1 MVWSAG
7 GSGGLTTA
15 ELDAA
20 LATQTTAIDT
30 SLATQTTAIDTS
42 IVDELDSTSR
52 NFMRLRTA
60 TVTTANVSTTFAGG
74 MGYSGAHLVTLSLVT
89 PSVVPPATSDID
101 YTDIIMII
109 AMNVFFDLANSDTA
123 QFAYCQ
129 LRVMDLMS
137 QNVPITYNYDFV
149 SAKDLKKIQ
158 WPISMPLVPDYPNQ
172 TRPIEVELRGTVQAS
187 GTMSATDIS
196 FKYWMIKG
204 A

>member
-15 ELDAA
+15 QLDTA

-109 AMNVFFDLANSDTA
+109 ALNAFFDLANSDTA
-123 QFAYCQ
+123 QFAYAKFVLQ
-129 LRVMDLMS
+129 DVRDGGGT
-137 QNVPITYNYDFV
+137 VPTTGSV
-149 SAKDLKKIQ
+149 SAKAIKTIQ
-158 WPISMPLVPDYPNQ
+158 WPISIPVSEDHPDQ
-172 TRPIEVELRGTVQAS
+172 TRDIELQIWGNVQSS

-196 FKYWMIKG
+196 FTYYMLKG